1 MVWLEVA
8 GTAFALLGVYLTTR
22 QNIWCWAASIIGI
35 VIYTYIFYHS
45 KLYGDSGLQVFYLF
59 LSFYGW
65 YIWQYGGKGNDALQ
79 ATNASFPLLIV
90 LCIIGIAGTISL
102 GLLLDNKTDSDVPY
116 WDALTTAFSLVA
128 TWMMARKL
136 VENWIF
142 WIVIDII
149 YTGIY
154 VFKGLNVTAFQYLIF
169 TLLALYGYL
178 QWRRTIAT
186 IAA

>member
-1 MVWLEVA
+1 MVWLEVT
-8 GTAFALLGVYLTTR
+8 GTAFALLGVFLTTR
-22 QNIWCWAASIIGI
+22 QKIWCWPVSIIAI
-35 VIYTYIFYHS
+35 IIYIYIFFKS
-45 KLYGDSGLQVFYLF
+45 KLYGDSGLQFIYLF

-65 YIWQYGGKGNDALQ
+65 YEWLYGGKGNEELKVNK
-79 ATNASFPLLIV
+79 TSYFLLSLFI
-90 LCIIGIAGTISL
+90 IIGFAGTAGL
-102 GLLLDNKTDSDVPY
+102 GWLLENKTDSDVPY

-128 TWMMARKL
+128 TFMMARKL

-178 QWRRTIAT
+178 QWRRTIA
-186 IAA
+186 IVNV

>member
-22 QNIWCWAASIIGI
+22 QNIWCWAVSIIGI

-45 KLYGDSGLQVFYLF
+45 KLYGDSGLQLFYLF

-65 YIWQYGGKGNDALQ
+65 YIWLYGGTKNDALQ
-79 ATNASFPLLIV
+79 VSNTSILQLFMF
-90 LCIIGIAGTISL
+90 IITGITGTIGL
-102 GLLLDNKTDSDVPY
+102 GWLLDNKTDSDVPY

-128 TWMMARKL
+128 TWMMARKM

-142 WIVIDII
+142 WMVIDII

-154 VFKGLNVTAFQYLIF
+154 VFKGLNVTAFQYLVF

-178 QWRRTIAT
+178 QWRRSIASV
-186 IAA
+186 AA